1 MLLANALS
9 SHDRLA
15 GPEAE
20 GLQEADCFVS
30 FFSEADIVDAALG
43 DLLKTL
49 DELHAALLQDVI
61 PQSDND
67 FDPEQLQIVDK
78 INKILEKYQE
88 QPHLLDPHLQRLV
101 QPVIFKL
108 RDTITVW
115 HERHERDEEGIML
128 AKVARY
134 LYPCFRYLYVLTKVR
149 GYKTIVKFFTHEVSD
164 LEPVLAFLETMDCTL
179 QDPLL
184 WEARYVLLLWLSLLS
199 MIPFDLRNVDSGTS
213 SGQSLVERIK
223 TLSRSYLYAVG
234 KEHEGGAILL
244 MRLLTR
250 QDTTSDHLMD
260 YFKWAAN
267 EIRGTTDVFRLR
279 GVLISLCTIFKNG
292 RRELLI
298 PALDDVLLCCKM
310 IDEAH
315 VKNNALLRK
324 LLVKLG
330 QRAGLCCM
338 KPRTAKWRYQR
349 GHRSLQ
355 HNLSAP
361 GTGVLTESA
370 TELVDSDVDLDD
382 VPESLELVVELL
394 LNGLRDKDTIVRW
407 SSAKGIGR
415 ITNRLPEDLGQ
426 DIVASV
432 ILLLEENVLTKAD
445 GEGYDVSQVSDHTWH
460 GACLALAELARR
472 GLLLP
477 EKLQEVVP
485 WIFLKSH
492 FLSLSLNLKALK
504 FDQRRG
510 NYSIG
515 AHVRD
520 AACYV
525 CWSFARAYAPEIM
538 QPFVGDLAKAL
549 VVVSVCD
556 REVNIRR
563 AASAAFQENV
573 GRQGLFPHGIE
584 IVTAADYFSVGN
596 RTNAFLDVAVDIAR
610 YPEYYRHIC
619 DHMAHVSL
627 SHWDKSMREL
637 AAESLA
643 KLAVIDLSY
652 ILGRVLP
659 KLILRVTSDELAIR
673 HGALLA
679 VGQICLAWSRCRRQ
693 EDPKAE
699 QWWEG
704 ELENLI
710 VPISAL
716 IPLYPQPYLDGFG
729 GDLTRLACCRM
740 ITCLAD
746 ADWPVH
752 VDIPRMGN
760 MGGQMADFTL
770 PNSWLQMVTTSLEQR
785 DESVQAAAATALG
798 TLNRWNTLDPA
809 TLVYLI
815 ERMQT
820 TSNRNVIRGCA
831 LGLGTLSGEILS
843 ANLERIVDALIA
855 TAIVK
860 EDKTFDDAEARRNAI
875 QSLTSICATFGSSLQ
890 AAMPRPVYLKIVE
903 TFFAGLLDY
912 NTDSRGDVGSWV
924 RQASIQAFERIVP
937 LSVASTASL
946 PSDGTAY
953 MTQDIALGII
963 CNLCQ
968 QSVEKIDRMREAAG
982 KTLLYLLWNVPGFTF
997 EGQTELKK
1005 ILPKNNQIH
1014 WNTAADV
1021 YPTLMQVLCI
1031 PQFRVSTL
1039 VGLVVA
1045 IGGLSES
1052 LVRSSSTNFIDFVNT
1067 IPDGMN
1073 VDDNNSMNLGD
1084 LFAALL
1090 EVFRQYQRHDRV
1102 SKPLLDVI
1110 DLLFGSGAIARFY
1123 NAQFYQELYDLV
1135 KKEVFKSKDV
1145 KKLLSG
1151 IKVFCG
1157 FLSLGGADGHETV
1170 SGIRERALNQLL
1182 MYLNHPYPKV
1192 RRAVAEELYVAITA
1206 VNNTVVENDD
1216 GGDQGTRLEEAEEI
1230 LLTTDWDMQVSQLKA
1245 PKEQLKSLL
1254 LNKT

>member
-1 MLLANALS
+1 MLLANPPS
-9 SHDRLA
+9 SNDPLA
-15 GPEAE
+15 SPEAE
-20 GLQEADCFVS
+20 GPQEADCFVS

-49 DELHAALLQDVI
+49 DELHAALLQDVS

-67 FDPEQLQIVDK
+67 FDPEQLQIVEK

-101 QPVIFKL
+101 QPVVFKL

-115 HERHERDEEGIML
+115 HERHERDKEGIML
-128 AKVARY
+128 VKVARC
-134 LYPCFRYLYVLTKVR
+134 LYPFFRYLYVLTKVR
-149 GYKTIVKFFTHEVSD
+149 GYKTIVKFFTHEVAD
-164 LEPVLAFLETMDCTL
+164 LEPVLAFLETMDGTL

-199 MIPFDLRNVDSGTS
+199 MIPFDLRNVDSGAS

-250 QDTTSDHLMD
+250 QDTSSEHLMD
-260 YFKWAAN
+260 YVKWAAK

-292 RRELLI
+292 RRELLV
-298 PALDDVLLCCKM
+298 PALDDVLLCCQL
-310 IDEAH
+310 INEPY

-338 KPRTAKWRYQR
+338 RPRTAKWRYQR

-355 HNLSAP
+355 HNLSAL
-361 GTGVLTESA
+361 GTGLLTESA
-370 TELVDSDVDLDD
+370 TELVDNDVDLDD

-415 ITNRLPEDLGQ
+415 ITNRLPQDLGQ
-426 DIVASV
+426 DIVTSV
-432 ILLLEENVLTKAD
+432 ILLLEENVLSKAD

-477 EKLQEVVP
+477 EKLQEVMP
-485 WIFLKSH
+485 WIFL
-492 FLSLSLNLKALK
+492 ALK

-610 YPEYYRHIC
+610 YPEYYSHIC

-627 SHWDKSMREL
+627 SHWDKSIREL

-643 KLAVIDLSY
+643 KLAVMDLPY

-699 QWWEG
+699 QWWER

-740 ITCLAD
+740 ITCLAE

-752 VDIPRMGN
+752 VDISRMGN
-760 MGGQMADFTL
+760 MSGKMDALTL

-809 TLVYLI
+809 TLMDLI

-820 TSNRNVIRGCA
+820 TSNRNVIRGYA
-831 LGLGTLSGEILS
+831 LALGTLSGEILS

-875 QSLTSICATFGSSLQ
+875 QSLTSICATYGSSLQ
-890 AAMPRPVYLKIVE
+890 TAMPRPVYLKVVE
-903 TFFAGLLDY
+903 TFLAGLLDY
-912 NTDSRGDVGSWV
+912 SSDSRGDVGSWV
-924 RQASIQAFERIVP
+924 RQASIQGFERIVP

-946 PSDGTAY
+946 PSDGTTY
-953 MTQDIALGII
+953 MTQDIALRII

-982 KTLLYLLWNVPGFTF
+982 KTLLFLLWDVPGFTF
-997 EGQTELKK
+997 EGHTELKK

-1021 YPTLMQVLCI
+1021 YPTMMQVLCI

-1067 IPDGMN
+1067 IPDGMS
-1073 VDDNNSMNLGD
+1073 VDDDNRMNLGD

-1090 EVFRQYQRHDRV
+1090 EVFRQYQRRDRV

-1110 DLLFGSGAIARFY
+1110 DLLFGSGAMARYY
-1123 NAQFYQELYDLV
+1123 NVQFYQDLYDLV

-1157 FLSLGGADGHETV
+1157 FLSLGDDGQETI
-1170 SGIRERALNQLL
+1170 SGVRERALNQLL
-1182 MYLNHPYPKV
+1182 LYLNHPYPKV
-1192 RRAVAEELYVAITA
+1192 RRAAAEDLYVAITA
-1206 VNNTVVENDD
+1206 VSDTVVENDG
-1216 GGDQGTRLEEAEEI
+1216 GGDHEVRLEEAEEI
-1230 LLTTDWDMQVSQLKA
+1230 LLTTDWDAQVSQLKG